1 MDTLQQTLSATARKR
16 ASDAVWAAADAAH
29 FVLNEFR
36 ERVANN
42 TLETSVGEKPFYSF
56 NTNTL
61 CAPEAA
67 TYRVADWVRN
77 ESFVCAVIRDSTG
90 MGVRCVGGVVYLDA
104 DQMNNCT
111 VSNCTVCTCAGS
123 MCTSVLGSPCAI
135 ELNGDFVVH
144 ANISTSLEDLLPALV
159 SCATPLAAQPT
170 AQTAQPTAAPPSSPV
185 SEPSCRPDNVK
196 LADDLD
202 AVFFS
207 SNANANASANANAN
221 ASASA
226 R

>member
-1 MDTLQQTLSATARKR
+1 MD
-16 ASDAVWAAADAAH
+16 VAH

-42 TLETSVGEKPFYSF
+42 TLETSVGETPFYSF
-56 NTNTL
+56 NTNLL

-111 VSNCTVCTCAGS
+111 VCTCAGS
-123 MCTSVLGSPCAI
+123 MCTSVLGSPYAI
-135 ELNGDFVVH
+135 ELNGYFVVH

-170 AQTAQPTAAPPSSPV
+170 AQTDGSTSVVTSVQTQLSPGQ
-185 SEPSCRPDNVK
+185 RQ
-196 LADDLD
+196 
-202 AVFFS
+202 
-207 SNANANASANANAN
+207 
-221 ASASA
+221 A
-226 R
+226 RRRA